1 MRFLLRSLIGAI
13 IVLALAAGALSFGVA
28 RMGEAREKAAVERP
42 RRPAP
47 ERTYTV
53 RDMILEPGTVTP
65 VMNAYGTIEAGR
77 VLEVRAAQPGRIVD
91 LPPSFREGSAIES
104 GAMLLRV
111 DPATT
116 RSREADAMNTL
127 ADARS
132 RESQAVQAVSLAEA
146 ELSAARQQFNL
157 RREALRRRVDLANR
171 GLVAK
176 TAVEA
181 DQLALA
187 SAEQSVITRRQAL
200 ANARKQVEQARLAIQ
215 RADNTVADTRR
226 DVADTAT
233 RAPFSGVLSE
243 TNAVLGRLVGT
254 SESLGKLI
262 DLSALEVAFRVSD
275 AQFARLLDDGG
286 ELLPLKARVSLSL
299 GERTITAEAV
309 LARIAAVTGAE
320 GGRTVYATLVANGRT
335 PLRPGDF
342 VSVAVTEPPLTRV
355 AEIPARAATEDG
367 MVYVIGEDNRLEEA
381 QVRILRRTADTLV
394 VTDAPF
400 DRRIVAELRPQLG
413 PGIKVQNAAEAAIAQ
428 EEAKKKA
435 AERRASRGGEGGGRP
450 GGGGGR
456 PGGGKP
462 EGAQSEGGRPEG
474 GRPEGGRPEGGK
486 PGGGRPKGGA
496 STRPEGGAGTPPA
509 ATEESSS
516 GASG

>member
-13 IVLALAAGALSFGVA
+13 IVIALAAGVLSFGVS
-28 RMGEAREKAAVERP
+28 RMTEAQEKAAIERP
-42 RRPAP
+42 SRPAP
-47 ERTYTV
+47 ERIYTV
-53 RDMILEPGTVTP
+53 RDMTVEASTVTP
-65 VMNAYGTIEAGR
+65 VMSAYGTIEAGR
-77 VLEVRAAQPGRIVD
+77 ILELRAAQPGRIVD
-91 LPPSFREGSAIES
+91 LPPSFREGSAIRS
-104 GAMLLRV
+104 GDMLLRV

-116 RSREADAMNTL
+116 RSRETEAMNTL

-146 ELSAARQQFNL
+146 ELSAAQQQFNL

-171 GLVAK
+171 GLVAR

-200 ANARKQVEQARLAIQ
+200 ANAQKAVEQARLAVQ
-215 RADNTVADTRR
+215 RADNTVSDTRR

-254 SESLGKLI
+254 SETLGRLI
-262 DLSALEVAFRVSD
+262 DLSSLEVAFRVSD
-275 AQFARLLDDGG
+275 SQFARLLDERG
-286 ELLPLKARVSLSL
+286 ELLPLKARASLSL

-309 LARIAAVTGAE
+309 LVRIAAVTGAE
-320 GGRTVYATLVANGRT
+320 GGRTVYATLVADERT

-342 VSVAVTEPPLTRV
+342 VSVAVTEPPLFRV

-367 MVYVIGEDNRLEEA
+367 VIYVIGEDNRLEEVR
-381 QVRILRRTADTLV
+381 VRILRRMADTLV
-394 VTDAPF
+394 VADAPF

-413 PGIKVQNAAEAAIAQ
+413 PGIRVQNAAEAKIAQ
-428 EEAKKKA
+428 EEAEKKA
-435 AERRASRGGEGGGRP
+435 AARRAGAGGGRP
-450 GGGGGR
+450 GGGGR
-456 PGGGKP
+456 PEGGKP
-462 EGAQSEGGRPEG
+462 EGAKPEGAKPEG

-486 PGGGRPKGGA
+486 PPGAGRPEGAGSGGGRP
-496 STRPEGGAGTPPA
+496 EGAGERPASGQPTTP
-509 ATEESSS
+509 SN